1 MKARNTVDEM
11 FAVIQA
17 AKGGKQIQ
25 YWFSQYGNFAE
36 DGTWINCVDAP
47 VFNFSD
53 YIYRVKPE
61 PKKVPLTQADIPL
74 DRPVWLNRCQ
84 RSSSQLIVL
93 VEPAGLCVHN
103 DFFRFDI
110 LQNSMFTI
118 TFDGGKTWQKCE
130 KEVTE

>member
-61 PKKVPLTQADIPL
+61 PKKVPLAQADIPL
-74 DRPVWLNRCQ
+74 DRPVWIKHTDGELDLIIGINDTRV
-84 RSSSQLIVL
+84 RSWYTSYSYESLYTRGCSI
-93 VEPAGLCVHN
+93 
-103 DFFRFDI
+103 
-110 LQNSMFTI
+110 S
-118 TFDGGKTWQKCE
+118 FDGGKTWQPCW

>member
-1 MKARNTVDEM
+1 MKARNTIDEILT
-11 FAVIQA
+11 VVQA
-17 AKGGKQIQ
+17 AKDGKQIQ
-25 YWFSQYGNFAE
+25 YWYSQYGLRADDGSWQDCAHAFAF
-36 DGTWINCVDAP
+36 DFADH
-47 VFNFSD
+47 
-53 YIYRVKPE
+53 IYRVKPGV
-61 PKKVPLTQADIPL
+61 KKVPLTQADIPL

-118 TFDGGKTWQKCE
+118 TFDGGKTWQPCW
-130 KEVTE
+130 KEVAE

>member
-36 DGTWINCVDAP
+36 DGKWINCVDAP

-53 YIYRVKPE
+53 YIYRVKPT
-61 PKKVPLTQADIPL
+61 PKKVPLTREDIPL
-74 DRPVWLNRCQ
+74 DRPVWIKHTDGELDLIIGINDTRV
-84 RSSSQLIVL
+84 RSWYTSYSYESLYTRGCSI
-93 VEPAGLCVHN
+93 
-103 DFFRFDI
+103 
-110 LQNSMFTI
+110 S
-118 TFDGGKTWQKCE
+118 FDGGKTWQKCE
-130 KEVTE
+130 KEVAE

>member
-1 MKARNTVDEM
+1 MKARNTIDEILT
-11 FAVIQA
+11 VVQA
-17 AKGGKQIQ
+17 AKDGKQIQ
-25 YWFSQYGNFAE
+25 YWYSQYGLRADDGSWQDCAHAFAF
-36 DGTWINCVDAP
+36 DFADH
-47 VFNFSD
+47 
-53 YIYRVKPE
+53 IYRVKPGV
-61 PKKVPLTQADIPL
+61 KKVPLTQADIPL